1 MIDLRKRFLR
11 RSSLLNAK
19 LPNGRFVIPTPQAD
33 GRYVGTDV
41 STYREDQFN
50 INGDHQFGGAS
61 WLSSKFFYSDAPQF
75 IALPEASVPGFG
87 ADRKQKNQLLSI
99 QFVHAFS
106 SHTINESR
114 AGYSFIL
121 QDTFGRQPLRDV
133 DLGMS
138 RANAA
143 AYPGLGMIRFGPPST
158 GALTIGN
165 AGTSV
170 EWHQYPSNAAGRL

>member
-61 WLSSKFFYSDAPQF
+61 WLSSKFFYTTRPSSSRCRKRACRASEQTANRKISCYRFSLFTLSARTPLMSPAPA
-75 IALPEASVPGFG
+75 I
-87 ADRKQKNQLLSI
+87 
-99 QFVHAFS
+99 
-106 SHTINESR
+106 
-114 AGYSFIL
+114 
-121 QDTFGRQPLRDV
+121 
-133 DLGMS
+133 
-138 RANAA
+138 
-143 AYPGLGMIRFGPPST
+143 
-158 GALTIGN
+158 
-165 AGTSV
+165 
-170 EWHQYPSNAAGRL
+170 